1 MTYKAT
7 WLVHGNDGYVC
18 RAFLSFSSPI
28 DQYVCSTLYNGR
40 VNHHTGQSRDE
51 ALQAAREFVA
61 ERYGRIVDERPDGPT
76 GQVRVARWTGVP
88 MLVAG
93 EHAIQIDEELV
104 AALASMAGK
113 QLSGFLTRRVL
124 PTLDAKQQDLLR
136 SWLVQHSWD
145 AVPLDALFA
154 AGFVNEDWWPE

>member
-1 MTYKAT
+1 
-7 WLVHGNDGYVC
+7 
-18 RAFLSFSSPI
+18 
-28 DQYVCSTLYNGR
+28 
-40 VNHHTGQSRDE
+40 
-51 ALQAAREFVA
+51 
-61 ERYGRIVDERPDGPT
+61 
-76 GQVRVARWTGVP
+76 

-124 PTLDAKQQDLLR
+124 PTLDAKQQELLR
-136 SWLVQHSWD
+136 AWLVQHSWD
-145 AVPLDALFA
+145 AVPLDALFT